1 MFAKISSQP
10 TEMAWKLPPSRVIW
24 SQIFLLTILVLFPSY
39 GRAKADPKKCSS
51 KEMFLVPHEW
61 YQSGKFLIGGIVS
74 HILNVYF
81 QYTFDEAPSKKL
93 SDELPL
99 MLPKFYQ
106 HLLAL
111 AFAVNK
117 INQDPMILP
126 NLTLGFHIYDSHFDS
141 RMTYRITLDLLFK
154 SQTFLP
160 NYKCDPHRRLIALI
174 GGISPDISS
183 CVADIL
189 SLYKIPQLTY
199 GSFPMQRSNMVETS
213 SFYHTVSNEGHQYTG
228 IIYLLKHF
236 GWIWVGLLAGDDES
250 GERFLKKME
259 SLFLQNKICSAFVQR
274 MPVDSRFP
282 ELDEL
287 KTISANINE
296 FYSDPKVNTL
306 VVYGETLTVMWLSTA
321 LFFAGVKYTKKVWI
335 MTGQIDFAS
344 TVISKDWKYE
354 VFQGAFLFAI
364 HSNEHKEFQIYL
376 QNIKPAKAQ
385 PDDFSKEFWEQA
397 FGCSVP
403 DPTNLIEAH
412 KFCSG
417 TESLRDLP
425 GILFEMVMTGHSYS
439 IYTAVFAVA
448 HALHS
453 LDLSRSK
460 HKAIRIT
467 RYLDEINPWQL
478 HRFLQTLSFNNTDG
492 EMVSFNEN
500 KEMGYG
506 FDIVNMLI
514 FSNNSFH
521 KVKVGRMGTK
531 DSQGKEIIIETDK
544 IKWHGSVSKVRPLS
558 LCNPYCQ
565 PGSQKRKKEGEK
577 FCCYGCVRCPEGK
590 ISSKRDTED
599 CFKCP
604 SDQYPNQKQDECFP
618 KIILFLS
625 YEEPLGIS
633 LATSAV
639 FFFSVTIAVLKIF
652 HLHKDSPIVKAN
664 NRDLTYALLISLL
677 LCFLSPFLFLGKPG
691 VVTCF
696 LRQPAFGII
705 FSLAVSCV
713 LAKTITVVVAF
724 MATKPG
730 SNMRR
735 WVGKRLTGFIVL
747 SSSSI
752 PVGISAIWLTISP
765 PFPNLDMD
773 SLTTEMVAECKEGS
787 VAMFYLVLGYMGI
800 LSIISFSVA
809 FLARKLPDSF
819 NEAKF
824 ITFSMLVFTSV
835 WLSFVPTYLSTKGKY
850 MVAVEIFSILASS
863 AGLLGCIFFPKC
875 FIIVL
880 RPELNNKEQLMRR
893 KQMQK

>member
-1 MFAKISSQP
+1 
-10 TEMAWKLPPSRVIW
+10 
-24 SQIFLLTILVLFPSY
+24 
-39 GRAKADPKKCSS
+39 
-51 KEMFLVPHEW
+51 
-61 YQSGKFLIGGIVS
+61 
-74 HILNVYF
+74 
-81 QYTFDEAPSKKL
+81 
-93 SDELPL
+93 
-99 MLPKFYQ
+99 
-106 HLLAL
+106 
-111 AFAVNK
+111 
-117 INQDPMILP
+117 
-126 NLTLGFHIYDSHFDS
+126 
-141 RMTYRITLDLLFK
+141 
-154 SQTFLP
+154 
-160 NYKCDPHRRLIALI
+160 
-174 GGISPDISS
+174 
-183 CVADIL
+183 
-189 SLYKIPQLTY
+189 
-199 GSFPMQRSNMVETS
+199 MQRSNAVEGS
-213 SFYHTVSNEGHQYTG
+213 SFYHTVSNEGHQYSG

-250 GERFLKKME
+250 GERFLKKLE

-287 KTISANINE
+287 NTISANTNE
-296 FYSDPKVNTL
+296 FYSDPKVNSL
-306 VVYGETLTVMWLSTA
+306 VVYGETLTIMWLSTA
-321 LFFAGVKYTKKVWI
+321 LFFAGVNYTEKVWI

-344 TVISKDWKYE
+344 TVISRDWKYE
-354 VFQGAFLFAI
+354 IFQGTLIFAI
-364 HSNEHKEFQIYL
+364 HSNEHEEFQSYL
-376 QNIKPAKAQ
+376 QNIKPTKAHL
-385 PDDFSKEFWEQA
+385 DDFFKEFWAQA

-403 DPTNLIEAH
+403 DPKGLEESR

-439 IYTAVFAVA
+439 IYNAVFAVA
-448 HALHS
+448 HALHI

-460 HKAIRIT
+460 QKAVRIA
-467 RYLDEINPWQL
+467 RHLEEINPWQL
-478 HRFLQTLSFNNTDG
+478 HHFLQTLSLNSTDG
-492 EMVSFNEN
+492 ETVSFNEN
-500 KEMGYG
+500 KEMGSG
-506 FDIVNMLI
+506 FDIINLHI

-521 KVKVGRMGTK
+521 KVKVGRIGIK
-531 DSQGKEIIIETDK
+531 DSQGKTFIIEDDK
-544 IKWHGSVSKVRPLS
+544 IKWHGSINKVHPLS
-558 LCNPYCQ
+558 LCNSYCQ
-565 PGSQKRKKEGEK
+565 PGYQKKKKGEQ
-577 FCCYGCVRCPEGK
+577 FCCYDCVQCPEGK
-590 ISSKRDTED
+590 ISSERDTED

-604 SDQYPNQKQDECFP
+604 PDQYPNQERDECFP
-618 KIILFLS
+618 KMIVFLS

-633 LATSAV
+633 LAASAI
-639 FFFSVTIAVLKIF
+639 FFFSATILVLKIF

-664 NRDLTYALLISLL
+664 NRDLTYALLLSLL
-677 LCFLSPFLFLGKPG
+677 LCFLSPFLFIGKPG

-730 SNMRR
+730 SSMRK
-735 WVGKRLTGFIVL
+735 WMGKRLTYLIVL

-752 PVGISAIWLTISP
+752 PVGLCAIWLMISP

-773 SLTTEMVAECKEGS
+773 TLATEIVAECKEGS
-787 VAMFYLVLGYMGI
+787 VAMFYLVLGYMGL

-880 RPELNNKEQLMRR
+880 RPELNNKEQLIRR

>member
-1 MFAKISSQP
+1 
-10 TEMAWKLPPSRVIW
+10 
-24 SQIFLLTILVLFPSY
+24 
-39 GRAKADPKKCSS
+39 
-51 KEMFLVPHEW
+51 
-61 YQSGKFLIGGIVS
+61 
-74 HILNVYF
+74 
-81 QYTFDEAPSKKL
+81 
-93 SDELPL
+93 
-99 MLPKFYQ
+99 
-106 HLLAL
+106 
-111 AFAVNK
+111 
-117 INQDPMILP
+117 
-126 NLTLGFHIYDSHFDS
+126 
-141 RMTYRITLDLLFK
+141 
-154 SQTFLP
+154 
-160 NYKCDPHRRLIALI
+160 
-174 GGISPDISS
+174 
-183 CVADIL
+183 
-189 SLYKIPQLTY
+189 
-199 GSFPMQRSNMVETS
+199 MQRSNMVETS

-250 GERFLKKME
+250 GERFLKKLE
-259 SLFLQNKICSAFVQR
+259 SLFPQHKICSAFVQR

-287 KTISANINE
+287 NTISANTNE
-296 FYSDPKVNTL
+296 FYSDLKVNAL

-321 LFFAGVKYTKKVWI
+321 LFFAGVNYTEKVWI

-344 TVISKDWKYE
+344 TVISRDWKYE
-354 VFQGAFLFAI
+354 IFQGSLIFAI
-364 HSNEHKEFQIYL
+364 HSNEHEEFQIYL
-376 QNIKPAKAQ
+376 QNIKPAKTHL
-385 PDDFSKEFWEQA
+385 DDFFKEFWAQA

-403 DPTNLIEAH
+403 DPKDLTESH

-439 IYTAVFAVA
+439 IYNAVFAVA
-448 HALHS
+448 HALHN
-453 LDLSRSK
+453 LDLSRPK
-460 HKAIRIT
+460 HKAVRMT
-467 RYLDEINPWQL
+467 RPLEEINPWQL
-478 HRFLQTLSFNNTDG
+478 HHFLQTLSLNNTDG
-492 EMVSFNEN
+492 ETVSFNEN
-500 KEMGYG
+500 KEMGSG
-506 FDIVNMLI
+506 FDIINLLI

-521 KVKVGRMGTK
+521 KVKVGRLGTK
-531 DSQGKEIIIETDK
+531 DSQGKQFIIEDNK
-544 IKWHGSVSKVRPLS
+544 IKWHGSANKVHPLS

-565 PGSQKRKKEGEK
+565 PGYQKEKKEGEQ
-577 FCCYGCVRCPEGK
+577 FCCYDCVRCPEGK
-590 ISSKRDTED
+590 ISNERDTED

-604 SDQYPNQKQDECFP
+604 SDQYPNQEHDKCFP
-618 KIILFLS
+618 KMIVFLS

-633 LATSAV
+633 LATSAI
-639 FFFSVTIAVLKIF
+639 FFFSVTVLVLKIF

-677 LCFLSPFLFLGKPG
+677 LCFLSPFLFIGKPG
-691 VVTCF
+691 VSTCF
-696 LRQPAFGII
+696 LRQPAFGVI

-730 SNMRR
+730 SGMRK
-735 WVGKRLTGFIVL
+735 WMGKRLTCLIVF

-752 PVGISAIWLTISP
+752 PVGMCAIWLTISP
-765 PFPNLDMD
+765 PFPNLDMHT
-773 SLTTEMVAECKEGS
+773 LTTEIVAECKEGS
-787 VAMFYLVLGYMGI
+787 VTMFYLVLGYMGL

-880 RPELNNKEQLMRR
+880 RPELNNKEHLMRR